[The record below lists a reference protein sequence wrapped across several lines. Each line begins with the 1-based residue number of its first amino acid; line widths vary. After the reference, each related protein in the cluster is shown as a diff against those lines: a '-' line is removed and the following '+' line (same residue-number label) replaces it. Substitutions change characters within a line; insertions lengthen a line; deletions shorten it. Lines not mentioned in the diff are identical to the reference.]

1 MFFEVQTINEPVRY
15 LKELLSIFL
24 LRSIDLF
31 RVILLQTKLQ
41 KKETRDEYNLMA
53 VSLLQMDAR
62 PINVLTASGHSL
74 KLVKMMVKSTPFRG
88 EFIYVGKTW

>member
-1 MFFEVQTINEPVRY
+1 MNKPVGC

-41 KKETRDEYNLMA
+41 KKETHDEYNLKA
-53 VSLLQMDAR
+53 ASLLQMDAR
-62 PINVLTASGHSL
+62 PINVLIAFVHFL
-74 KLVKMMVKSTPFRG
+74 KIGQNDGFKSTLFRG
-88 EFIYVGKTW
+88 EFIYVGKAW